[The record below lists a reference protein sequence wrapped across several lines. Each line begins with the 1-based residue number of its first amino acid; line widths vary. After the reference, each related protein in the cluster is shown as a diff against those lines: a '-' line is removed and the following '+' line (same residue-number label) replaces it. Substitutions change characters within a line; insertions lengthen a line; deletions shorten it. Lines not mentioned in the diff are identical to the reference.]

1 MTWPPRPWLL
11 AIAIALLGTLVFA
24 PAVTGGWIYDDKVL
38 VASNQYVHSF
48 SAWPH
53 WFLSDFWNITDAA
66 ILPAGRIA
74 YWRPAVS
81 ASYALDWSLSGGN
94 PTVFHLTNLFWHALV
109 GGLSFVVLRR
119 WLGGALWPAT
129 LATLLFLVHPTKA
142 ESVAWI
148 SGRTDVICM
157 AALLLAAHGVARRL
171 RGQHGGVLLEA
182 AGTLL
187 AYTSKE
193 QAIILP
199 AFVMIEAWVAR
210 GRPGLELRGVIGLV
224 RVALPQIVIAVVYL
238 VARGVLMPIKAIG
251 LASDDLSI
259 LTHLALVLETLGR
272 FVALTFVPHDL
283 SIQHGI
289 VRVVDGQR
297 VADPLYIAVG
307 ATALLGFLVLAFL
320 LRRRAPA
327 VTLGIA
333 FFMVTLAP
341 TLNIVHTQMVTL
353 VSERF
358 LYLPM
363 FGLAFAAGALLVH
376 RPQRWLSIVLALA
389 IGALSVQAVRRA
401 GDFADER
408 MFWERELAL
417 HPESAEARWARVQ
430 AAIFDKRYRAALHE
444 TLEMPKH
451 NANRNFNVG
460 IAVTVADLIARLTPD
475 HERNSLE
482 AIDGFCRDMLER
494 KQPEAVLRVRTL
506 EFRIITTSTQFEREL
521 GEQKLALLGLRASLH
536 SRLGDDNGALAIAQA
551 AMDHCPRCASAL
563 ITAVL
568 ALARGGAYDDASA
581 LLAGARDHLGA
592 AAALASMISKSRVEH
607 DHAQTTSG
615 PDQLRARAAALA
627 SLELWGRAY
636 DVLEPYKD
644 EIKRAPKSRLGFAEL
659 AYRAGETQVARDV
672 LSSFMQ
678 PDELERTLAGWA
690 GAMGWDAPP
699 VHGAADSP
707 PTGSAGR

>member
-1 MTWPPRPWLL
+1 VTWPPRPWLV
-11 AIAIALLGTLVFA
+11 AIALALLGTLVFA

-66 ILPAGRIA
+66 ILPTGRIA

-94 PTVFHLTNLFWHALV
+94 PFVFHVTNLFWHALV
-109 GGLSFVVLRR
+109 GGLSFVVFRR

-129 LATLLFLVHPTKA
+129 LAALLFLVHPTKA

-157 AALLLAAHGVARRL
+157 AALLLATHGVAHRL
-171 RGQHGGVLLEA
+171 RGQHGGILLEA

-199 AFVMIEAWVAR
+199 AFVMIEAWVAA
-210 GRPGLELRGVIGLV
+210 GRRPLELRGLIGLV

-238 VARGVLMPIKAIG
+238 GARSVWMPIKAIG
-251 LASDDLSI
+251 LASDDLS
-259 LTHLALVLETLGR
+259 LVTHLALVLETLGR

-283 SIQHGI
+283 SIQHGLL
-289 VRVVDGQR
+289 RVVDGQR
-297 VADPLYIAVG
+297 VSDPLYIALG
-307 ATALLGFLVLAFL
+307 ATALLVFLVAAFL
-320 LRRRAPA
+320 LRRRMPA

-363 FGLAFAAGALLVH
+363 FGLALVAGSLVAH
-376 RPQRWLSIVLALA
+376 RPKRWLSIALALA
-389 IGALSVQAVRRA
+389 IAALSVQAVRRA

-408 MFWERELAL
+408 TFWERELAL
-417 HPESAEARWARVQ
+417 HPDSAEARWARVQ
-430 AAIFDKRYRAALHE
+430 AAIFDKRYRVALHE

-460 IAVTVADLIARLTPD
+460 IAVAVADLIARLTPD
-475 HERNSLE
+475 HDRKSLE
-482 AIDGFCRDMLER
+482 AIDAFCRDMLES

-506 EFRIITTSTQFEREL
+506 EFRIITTSAQYAKEMV
-521 GEQKLALLGLRASLH
+521 EQKLGLLGLRASLR
-536 SRLGDDNGALAIAQA
+536 SRLGDDTGALAIAQA
-551 AMDHCPRCASAL
+551 AMDHCPRCESAL

-568 ALARGGAYDDASA
+568 ALARGGAYDDAA
-581 LLAGARDHLGA
+581 TILAEARGLGA

-607 DHAQTTSG
+607 DHAQAATG

-627 SLELWGRAY
+627 ALELWGRAY
-636 DVLEPYKD
+636 DVLEPFKD
-644 EIKRAPKSRLGFAEL
+644 EIKRAPKSRVGFAEL
-659 AYRAGETQVARDV
+659 AYRAGEPQVAREV
-672 LSSFMQ
+672 LGSSTQ
-678 PDELERTLAGWA
+678 PDEIERTLAGWA
-690 GAMGWDAPP
+690 RAMGWDE
-699 VHGAADSP
+699 ADS
-707 PTGSAGR
+707 TSNGSPGRR